1 MCAWRLLLLA
11 ALPAL
16 VGVGAGEL
24 VEAGPAF
31 LPTRRSLNVAPGE
44 EAVLACRIAR
54 LGDKAVSW
62 VRARDLQI
70 LAHDGAVFSADPR
83 VAVGVRTERGV
94 VTHTLRLARLRES
107 DAGRYECQLNT
118 DPKLSQIYNLTV
130 TDRAWRGIEVEP
142 LGATRVLAATGSTA
156 TLGCSAR
163 LRPAEAPDPPALRV
177 VWYQDGQPLQ
187 PQQGGVSL
195 DTERAAGFV
204 TSRLTLG
211 ALMPTHSGR
220 YFCRVTADLE
230 QGTDPFT
237 EDTLQGEM
245 VFTLVVTDSVG
256 EMEAMQRDQS
266 PAPSAAG
273 TPRSVPAIVALA
285 LLFALA
291 MRC

>member
-16 VGVGAGEL
+16 VGVGAGEV

-44 EAVLACRIAR
+44 EAVLSCRIAR

-107 DAGRYECQLNT
+107 DGGRYECQLNT

-130 TDRAWRGIEVEP
+130 TDRAWRSIEVEP
-142 LGATRVLAATGSTA
+142 LGPTRILAATGSTA

-163 LRPAEAPDPPALRV
+163 LRPAEAPDPPSLRV
-177 VWYQDGQPLQ
+177 VWYQDGQPLL
-187 PQQGGVSL
+187 PQGGVSL
-195 DTERAAGFV
+195 DTERAPGLV

-211 ALMPTHSGR
+211 GLMPIHSGR

-230 QGTDPFT
+230 EDTDPFT
-237 EDTLQGEM
+237 EDVMKGEM

-266 PAPSAAG
+266 PAPSTAAVLH
-273 TPRSVPAIVALA
+273 SVSAVAA
-285 LLFALA
+285 LSVFFVLT
-291 MRC
+291 MCC

>member
-16 VGVGAGEL
+16 VGVGAGEV

-94 VTHTLRLARLRES
+94 VTHTLRLERLRES

-130 TDRAWRGIEVEP
+130 TDRAWSGIEVEP
-142 LGATRVLAATGSTA
+142 LGSTRVLAATGSTA

-177 VWYQDGQPLQ
+177 AWYQDGQPLL
-187 PQQGGVSL
+187 PQGGVSL
-195 DTERAAGFV
+195 DTERAAGLV

-220 YFCRVTADLE
+220 YICRVTADLE
-230 QGTDPFT
+230 EDIDPFT

-245 VFTLVVTDSVG
+245 AFTLVITDSVG

-266 PAPSAAG
+266 PATSAAG
-273 TPRSVPAIVALA
+273 ILRSVPAIAALA
-285 LLFALA
+285 MLFALA